1 MPRID
6 MTSSI
11 RLREALNAL
20 GATAHT
26 HEIRGVSTLEQAG
39 QHDLCFAEDAGQAAA
54 VARSQ
59 AALILVG
66 EDFPAVVDKPLLR
79 VAEPRARFFEIAAF
93 FLPAPETEGR
103 HPSAAIHPDAELGAD
118 VAVGACAVIAA
129 GTVVG
134 SGSRIGAGVY
144 LGPGA
149 RIGGDCLIGAN
160 VSILRDCVLGDR
172 CIVHPGAV
180 IGGDGFGFRWDGA
193 GHRKVPQL
201 GRVVIEDDVEIG
213 CNSCIDRATLGVT
226 RIGRGSK
233 IDNLVQVAH
242 NVSVG
247 CHTILVSQSG
257 IAGSSTV
264 GDGVVVAGQVAISDH
279 VRVGDGARIGGQSG
293 VVKDVPPRTAVFGT
307 PAKAL
312 KQSLRENAAL
322 ARLPDLLKQ
331 VRRQQEMLERQE
343 MRLAEL
349 EKGLA
354 TSACNPEALEADM
367 DLDSLGRY
375 P

>member
-1 MPRID
+1 
-6 MTSSI
+6 MTSST
-11 RLREALNAL
+11 RLREALDAL
-20 GATAHT
+20 GAAAYANR
-26 HEIRGVSTLEQAG
+26 IRGVNTLEQAG
-39 QHDLCFAEDAGQAAA
+39 PHDLCFAEDAGQSVA

-59 AALILVG
+59 AALIFVG
-66 EDFPAVVDKPLLR
+66 ENFPVVADKPLLR
-79 VAEPRARFFEIAAF
+79 VADPRARFFEIAAF
-93 FLPAPETEGR
+93 FLPAPEIEGR
-103 HPSAAIHPDAELGAD
+103 HPSATIHPAAELGAD

-129 GTVVG
+129 GAVVG
-134 SGSRIGAGVY
+134 SGSRIGPGVS
-144 LGPGA
+144 LGPGV
-149 RIGGDCLIGAN
+149 RIGDDCLIGAN
-160 VSILRDCVLGDR
+160 VSILRDCELGDR

-180 IGGDGFGFRWDGA
+180 IGGDGFGFRWDGS

-201 GRVVIEDDVEIG
+201 GRVVVEDDVEIG

-226 RIGRGSK
+226 RIGCGSK

-279 VRVGDGARIGGQSG
+279 LRVGDGARIGGQSG
-293 VVKDVPPRTAVFGT
+293 VVKDVPPGAAVFGT
-307 PAKAL
+307 PARGL

-331 VRRQQEMLERQE
+331 VKRQQEMLERLE
-343 MRLAEL
+343 ARLARFESELENDL
-349 EKGLA
+349 EKGDDE
-354 TSACNPEALEADM
+354 SAA
-367 DLDSLGRY
+367 S
-375 P
+375 

>member
-1 MPRID
+1 
-6 MTSSI
+6 MTVSN
-11 RLREALNAL
+11 RLREALEAL
-20 GATAHT
+20 GAAACADR
-26 HEIRGVSTLEQAG
+26 IRGVSTLEQAG
-39 QHDLCFAEDAGQAAA
+39 PYDLCFAEEAAQSAA

-66 EDFPAVVDKPLLR
+66 ESFPAVADKPLLR
-79 VAEPRARFFEIAAF
+79 VADPRACFFEVAAL

-103 HPSAAIHPDAELGAD
+103 HPSAAIHPDAELGAG

-129 GTVVG
+129 GAVVG
-134 SGSRIGAGVY
+134 SGSRIGPGVS
-144 LGPGA
+144 LGPGV
-149 RIGGDCLIGAN
+149 RIGDDCLIGAN
-160 VSILRDCVLGDR
+160 VSILRDCALGAR

-180 IGGDGFGFRWDGA
+180 IGGDGFGFRWDGS

-226 RIGRGSK
+226 RIGRGCK

-293 VVKDVPPRTAVFGT
+293 VVKDVPPGAAVFGT
-307 PAKAL
+307 PARAL
-312 KQSLRENAAL
+312 KQALREHAAL

-331 VRRQQEMLERQE
+331 IQRQQERLEWLE
-343 MRLAEL
+343 ARLARFESEL
-349 EKGLA
+349 EKDLEKGDF
-354 TSACNPEALEADM
+354 EAAA
-367 DLDSLGRY
+367 S
-375 P
+375 